1 MHQYVRAE
9 PSRYGIDEERVRQ
22 FERLLVSL
30 DQSVMSGAMLQSCI
44 EQDFE
49 VTPLDDEGGPS
60 MIVDVRNNKVRRG
73 LGRDLGS
80 RP

>member
-1 MHQYVRAE
+1 M
-9 PSRYGIDEERVRQ
+9 RQ

-60 MIVDVRNNKVRRG
+60 MIVDVRNNKVGQITRKQTNVCVDHG
-73 LGRDLGS
+73 L
-80 RP
+80 